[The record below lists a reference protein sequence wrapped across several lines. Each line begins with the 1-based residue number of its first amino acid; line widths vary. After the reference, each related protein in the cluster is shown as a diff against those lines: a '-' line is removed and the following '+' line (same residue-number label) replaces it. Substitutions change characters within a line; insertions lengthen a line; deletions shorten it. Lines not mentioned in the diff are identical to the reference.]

1 MGRAQKVDA
10 VIGRNVR
17 MLRAGAF
24 YTQQD
29 IAEKMAVH
37 HPTWV
42 RATVSQVEYG
52 HRAVLVSEAQSLAEV
67 FGVSL
72 ERLLT

>member
-1 MGRAQKVDA
+1 MGRAQEVDA

-37 HPTWV
+37 HPAWV
-42 RATVSQVEYG
+42 QQTVSEVEHG
-52 HRAVLVSEAQSLAEV
+52 CRAVLVSEAQSLAAV
-67 FGVSL
+67 FGVPL
-72 ERLLT
+72 ERLLA